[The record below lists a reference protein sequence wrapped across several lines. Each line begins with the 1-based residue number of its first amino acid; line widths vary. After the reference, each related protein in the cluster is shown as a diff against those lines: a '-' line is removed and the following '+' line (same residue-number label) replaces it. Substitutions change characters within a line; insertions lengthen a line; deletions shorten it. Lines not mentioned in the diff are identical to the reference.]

1 MDLVKVTLH
10 DASATWP
17 HKGTAHRFPV
27 EPLKLSNVAAV
38 SVFQLKTESKIFFFL
53 SLKHIQKE
61 VLKSLKAVKADI
73 QMRYTCCRVIY
84 NGSTGRF
91 LISFICFSLTCRYLS
106 KHTTC
111 HPLQADTAV
120 CSRNNAKTCW

>member
-38 SVFQLKTESKIFFFL
+38 SVFQLKTESKIFFF
-53 SLKHIQKE
+53 
-61 VLKSLKAVKADI
+61 VLETYSEGGFEKSESRES
-73 QMRYTCCRVIY
+73 RYTNEV
-84 NGSTGRF
+84 
-91 LISFICFSLTCRYLS
+91 YL
-106 KHTTC
+106 
-111 HPLQADTAV
+111 L
-120 CSRNNAKTCW
+120 